1 MDCRYEYNHEGVDYV
16 DLMEFQPSNEPSDY
30 KHLDGI
36 NYRIDMLCLNDNTK
50 YRNYYWVAKSHTKFS
65 KMKEVLTE
73 VSASFKNTVFQNIFF
88 LTYDNTVNGFDE
100 DKIMK
105 LNIKKD
111 ILKIK

>member
-1 MDCRYEYNHEGVDYV
+1 
-16 DLMEFQPSNEPSDY
+16 
-30 KHLDGI
+30 
-36 NYRIDMLCLNDNTK
+36 
-50 YRNYYWVAKSHTKFS
+50 
-65 KMKEVLTE
+65 MKEVLTE